1 MLRNFF
7 ARIREGF
14 RRFMWGRYGVDQL
27 GLCLLGG
34 AMGLSVVGWLLSVIW
49 RGGVLV
55 SAILN
60 LLAYGALIYYLF
72 RVLSRN
78 LDARRR
84 ENRRFQN
91 FIASLRDR
99 DNRYYRCP
107 RCRQT
112 VRVPKG
118 RGKIKI
124 SCPKCSEKFIRKS

>member
-1 MLRNFF
+1 MRNFF
-7 ARIREGF
+7 GRLHEGF

-27 GLCLLGG
+27 GFLLL
-34 AMGLSVVGWLLSVIW
+34 GLSVLLSLLAWLISW
-49 RGGVLV
+49 IFLV
-55 SAILN
+55 GPIVSMALN
-60 LLAYGALIYYLF
+60 LLSYALLIWYLF

-84 ENRRFQN
+84 ENLRFLAL
-91 FIASLRDR
+91 FRGLRDR
-99 DNRYYRCP
+99 ENRYYRCP
-107 RCRQT
+107 KCHQT